1 MRKQFL
7 LNIFFLILLNVLIK
21 PFWVLGIDRTIQ
33 NEVGSAEYGWYFS
46 LFGFSFLFN
55 SLLDLG
61 VTNFSSW
68 SISRNPSFVRLGFEK
83 LARLKLVLGVL
94 YVVVTVLVALI
105 FEYDQKSILLL
116 FGLCINQFL
125 LSYIL
130 FQRSVLAGLQIF
142 WLDSIFSIMDKLLVI
157 VGCSYLLWFSGISI
171 FEIEWL
177 VYVQLLS
184 YIGTGVIL
192 LLINFMK
199 KKSQMDSPGAKL
211 AFAELL
217 QKSYPFAVIILFMT
231 FYYRIDAFMIERML
245 EDGATQAGYYAQ
257 SFRLFDVLN
266 NFIFLITGILF
277 PMLTKSFFENKD
289 TSMLTSMVLRLLLFP
304 AVILLP
310 LTILKGGELMKL
322 LYSAPFISSNQL
334 LVLFC
339 IALIGLGLTSVYGTA
354 LTAKGELM
362 KMIKITGVGF
372 GINLTLNGLLIPY
385 YGIIAAAATS
395 AFTQVFIGLLM
406 YRTVIRLKIGLNQ
419 INWMFKYL
427 AVFALLTISAFGIK
441 SFQLSNYFLLL
452 FLPMFILSGLYLL
465 RSEVTS
471 LKKIRFN

>member
-277 PMLTKSFFENKD
+277 PMLTKSFFENKAIHYLNISGKLIFFSGALSLC
-289 TSMLTSMVLRLLLFP
+289 TSISIFFIKLRYLLYFNYDSKSLSILSIIIGLIFILFSKVLNRAKELKQEND
-304 AVILLP
+304 
-310 LTILKGGELMKL
+310 LTI
-322 LYSAPFISSNQL
+322 
-334 LVLFC
+334 
-339 IALIGLGLTSVYGTA
+339 
-354 LTAKGELM
+354 
-362 KMIKITGVGF
+362 
-372 GINLTLNGLLIPY
+372 
-385 YGIIAAAATS
+385 
-395 AFTQVFIGLLM
+395 
-406 YRTVIRLKIGLNQ
+406 
-419 INWMFKYL
+419 
-427 AVFALLTISAFGIK
+427 
-441 SFQLSNYFLLL
+441 
-452 FLPMFILSGLYLL
+452 
-465 RSEVTS
+465 
-471 LKKIRFN
+471 